1 MLPISQSDTQKQT
14 VTTIQLRNLINE
26 ARESMGEK
34 AVQNSQFIKRV
45 EDELESEI
53 EGQKYIDLAPR
64 TKTPMSAYRLTMQQ
78 AMLVGMRESK
88 AVRRAVLAK
97 LESMQQPP
105 APVAPVTP
113 MQKAVSDMEAW
124 KALAGVLEVPIP
136 AMLLEGAKHV
146 AITHD
151 IDLGPALLKSPLMD
165 DIQPED
171 EMLEPTEI
179 GRIIGMTA
187 REVNSALASAGYQYR
202 QNGQWLPTQ
211 KSAGHTIKH
220 MWSAGSKSGYNLKW
234 RVQFVR
240 DALGL

>member
-1 MLPISQSDTQKQT
+1 MLPISQNDKQIIT
-14 VTTIQLRNLINE
+14 SIQLHEIVNA

-34 AVQNSQFIKRV
+34 PVRSDAFMLRLK
-45 EDELESEI
+45 DELD
-53 EGQKYIDLAPR
+53 GDLGYPQIMDNPNGGRPR
-64 TKTPMSAYRLTMQQ
+64 QYYDLTMQQ

-97 LESMQQPP
+97 LESMQQQP
-105 APVAPVTP
+105 APVVPVTP

-179 GRIIGMTA
+179 GMIIGMTA

-234 RVQFVR
+234 RVQFVM